1 MKIQILSLIQDI
13 CGTFKDQFKSNVV
26 IAYSFRGIDNIG
38 SNNLQAAPLQSKQKN
53 KVEIIQHYK
62 YYLVNS

>member
-13 CGTFKDQFKSNVV
+13 SGTFKDQFKSNVV
-26 IAYSFRGIDNIG
+26 IAYYFWGIDNIG

-53 KVEIIQHYK
+53 KVEIIQHY
-62 YYLVNS
+62 